1 MNKQNK
7 ARIETIMMNAH
18 TEGNG
23 IKTALIP
30 VDLCELSPIYQRDQG
45 RHVAHIASNWD
56 DNKAGHLE
64 ASERGDHFN
73 IWDGGNRLRAAVMV
87 GKTHVLCNI
96 RTGLTDEDEA
106 HLFVTQE
113 ENVTKLTQYDK
124 FIAACASG
132 EEHGKVALLLRDICD
147 EYGIKIKK
155 ACGKNSA
162 GVLTA
167 ISVALAITNNEPDEL
182 RWVFRIIREANWHM
196 EPGAYS
202 RSVIM
207 ALNYVYTARCDISPD
222 ELRTEIVKIISQSS
236 PKRFEYMARACYID
250 RKPSNA
256 MASVIEHYINK
267 LPQYGERKVQ
277 ELPTR
282 GLIF

>member
-7 ARIETIMMNAH
+7 ARVETIMMNAH

-30 VDLCELSPIYQRDQG
+30 VDLCELSPLYQRDQG

-132 EEHGKVALLLRDICD
+132 EEHGKVALLLHI
-147 EYGIKIKK
+147 
-155 ACGKNSA
+155 
-162 GVLTA
+162 
-167 ISVALAITNNEPDEL
+167 
-182 RWVFRIIREANWHM
+182 
-196 EPGAYS
+196 
-202 RSVIM
+202 
-207 ALNYVYTARCDISPD
+207 
-222 ELRTEIVKIISQSS
+222 
-236 PKRFEYMARACYID
+236 
-250 RKPSNA
+250 
-256 MASVIEHYINK
+256 
-267 LPQYGERKVQ
+267 
-277 ELPTR
+277 
-282 GLIF
+282 

>member
-7 ARIETIMMNAH
+7 ARVETIMMNAH

-96 RTGLTDEDEA
+96 RTGLTDEDCRGRA
-106 HLFVTQE
+106 
-113 ENVTKLTQYDK
+113 
-124 FIAACASG
+124 
-132 EEHGKVALLLRDICD
+132 
-147 EYGIKIKK
+147 
-155 ACGKNSA
+155 
-162 GVLTA
+162 VL
-167 ISVALAITNNEPDEL
+167 S
-182 RWVFRIIREANWHM
+182 
-196 EPGAYS
+196 
-202 RSVIM
+202 
-207 ALNYVYTARCDISPD
+207 
-222 ELRTEIVKIISQSS
+222 
-236 PKRFEYMARACYID
+236 
-250 RKPSNA
+250 
-256 MASVIEHYINK
+256 
-267 LPQYGERKVQ
+267 
-277 ELPTR
+277 
-282 GLIF
+282 

>member
-7 ARIETIMMNAH
+7 ARVETIMMNAH

-132 EEHGKVALLLRDICD
+132 EERGKVALLLRDICD
-147 EYGIKIKK
+147 EYVTKEDIEKEYGAFNKK
-155 ACGKNSA
+155 NLETAMSVLRGEVDIYNQYIHGDVYWYRLEKFLGGTVAGEEVSPQEALYADIFWEEIDSCGGFYGSDVTEN
-162 GVLTA
+162 GMTEHWPEMEE
-167 ISVALAITNNEPDEL
+167 VA
-182 RWVFRIIREANWHM
+182 
-196 EPGAYS
+196 
-202 RSVIM
+202 
-207 ALNYVYTARCDISPD
+207 
-222 ELRTEIVKIISQSS
+222 
-236 PKRFEYMARACYID
+236 
-250 RKPSNA
+250 
-256 MASVIEHYINK
+256 
-267 LPQYGERKVQ
+267 
-277 ELPTR
+277 
-282 GLIF
+282 

>member
-7 ARIETIMMNAH
+7 ARVETIMMNAH

-113 ENVTKLTQYDK
+113 ENVTKLNSVYTRSGQNSTPNSNATNLHSSQK
-124 FIAACASG
+124 RCCSFCISSSNASPTFQVQKSIF
-132 EEHGKVALLLRDICD
+132 HQMTKPIQVTVILPLLL
-147 EYGIKIKK
+147 
-155 ACGKNSA
+155 
-162 GVLTA
+162 A
-167 ISVALAITNNEPDEL
+167 IS
-182 RWVFRIIREANWHM
+182 F
-196 EPGAYS
+196 S
-202 RSVIM
+202 RNDDIHSSISGISNDLIGVI
-207 ALNYVYTARCDISPD
+207 
-222 ELRTEIVKIISQSS
+222 
-236 PKRFEYMARACYID
+236 
-250 RKPSNA
+250 
-256 MASVIEHYINK
+256 
-267 LPQYGERKVQ
+267 
-277 ELPTR
+277 PTI
-282 GLIF
+282 GQ

>member
-7 ARIETIMMNAH
+7 ARVETIMMNAH

-182 RWVFRIIREANWHM
+182 RWVFRIIRDANWHM

-222 ELRTEIVKIISQSS
+222 ELK
-236 PKRFEYMARACYID
+236 
-250 RKPSNA
+250 
-256 MASVIEHYINK
+256 
-267 LPQYGERKVQ
+267 
-277 ELPTR
+277 
-282 GLIF
+282 

>member
-7 ARIETIMMNAH
+7 ARVETIMMNAH

-132 EEHGKVALLLRDICD
+132 EERGKVALLLRDICD
-147 EYGIKIKK
+147 EYDG
-155 ACGKNSA
+155 
-162 GVLTA
+162 GVPPV
-167 ISVALAITNNEPDEL
+167 SHP
-182 RWVFRIIREANWHM
+182 RIAFSE
-196 EPGAYS
+196 
-202 RSVIM
+202 
-207 ALNYVYTARCDISPD
+207 
-222 ELRTEIVKIISQSS
+222 K
-236 PKRFEYMARACYID
+236 
-250 RKPSNA
+250 
-256 MASVIEHYINK
+256 
-267 LPQYGERKVQ
+267 
-277 ELPTR
+277 
-282 GLIF
+282 

>member
-1 MNKQNK
+1 MSEE
-7 ARIETIMMNAH
+7 IILIF
-18 TEGNG
+18 G
-23 IKTALIP
+23 TAATVCVLP
-30 VDLCELSPIYQRDQG
+30 L
-45 RHVAHIASNWD
+45 W
-56 DNKAGHLE
+56 
-64 ASERGDHFN
+64 
-73 IWDGGNRLRAAVMV
+73 V

-167 ISVALAITNNEPDEL
+167 ISVAHLL
-182 RWVFRIIREANWHM
+182 
-196 EPGAYS
+196 
-202 RSVIM
+202 
-207 ALNYVYTARCDISPD
+207 
-222 ELRTEIVKIISQSS
+222 LRTMSLMN
-236 PKRFEYMARACYID
+236 F
-250 RKPSNA
+250 
-256 MASVIEHYINK
+256 
-267 LPQYGERKVQ
+267 G
-277 ELPTR
+277 
-282 GLIF
+282 GF

>member
-7 ARIETIMMNAH
+7 ARVETIMMNAH

-106 HLFVTQE
+106 HLFVTQ
-113 ENVTKLTQYDK
+113 YDK

-132 EEHGKVALLLRDICD
+132 EERGKAALLLRDICD

-167 ISVALAITNNEPDEL
+167 IGIALAITNNEPDEL
-182 RWVFRIIREANWHM
+182 RWIFRIIREANWHM
-196 EPGAYS
+196 ESGAYS
-202 RSVIM
+202 RAVIM
-207 ALNYVYTARCDISPD
+207 ALNYVYMARCDISPD

>member
-1 MNKQNK
+1 MNNQNK
-7 ARIETIMMNAH
+7 ARVETIMMNAH

-73 IWDGGNRLRAAVMV
+73 IWDGGNRLRAAIMI

-132 EEHGKVALLLRDICD
+132 EERGKVALLLRDICG

-167 ISVALAITNNEPDEL
+167 IGVALAITCL
-182 RWVFRIIREANWHM
+182 
-196 EPGAYS
+196 
-202 RSVIM
+202 
-207 ALNYVYTARCDISPD
+207 LYTSFPNVNSFLLSKEKEEQSPP
-222 ELRTEIVKIISQSS
+222 KSQSECS
-236 PKRFEYMARACYID
+236 KISSIIIAFTKGSDY
-250 RKPSNA
+250 
-256 MASVIEHYINK
+256 
-267 LPQYGERKVQ
+267 
-277 ELPTR
+277 
-282 GLIF
+282 

>member
-7 ARIETIMMNAH
+7 ARVETIMMNAH

-73 IWDGGNRLRAAVMV
+73 IWDGSNRLRAAVMV

-167 ISVALAITNNEPDEL
+167 ICLGSD
-182 RWVFRIIREANWHM
+182 
-196 EPGAYS
+196 
-202 RSVIM
+202 
-207 ALNYVYTARCDISPD
+207 
-222 ELRTEIVKIISQSS
+222 TE
-236 PKRFEYMARACYID
+236 
-250 RKPSNA
+250 
-256 MASVIEHYINK
+256 
-267 LPQYGERKVQ
+267 VQ
-277 ELPTR
+277 ICAAHTESE
-282 GLIF
+282 

>member
-7 ARIETIMMNAH
+7 ARVETIMMNAH

-132 EEHGKVALLLRDICD
+132 EERGKVALLLRDICD
-147 EYGIKIKK
+147 EYNRNADELEKIFQDAGNALKAEFEEGYSAGYADAWQEIKK
-155 ACGKNSA
+155 
-162 GVLTA
+162 V
-167 ISVALAITNNEPDEL
+167 VANAAFDAE
-182 RWVFRIIREANWHM
+182 M
-196 EPGAYS
+196 GA
-202 RSVIM
+202 
-207 ALNYVYTARCDISPD
+207 A
-222 ELRTEIVKIISQSS
+222 
-236 PKRFEYMARACYID
+236 
-250 RKPSNA
+250 
-256 MASVIEHYINK
+256 
-267 LPQYGERKVQ
+267 YGEVV
-277 ELPTR
+277 
-282 GLIF
+282 

>member
-7 ARIETIMMNAH
+7 ARVETIMMNAH

-30 VDLCELSPIYQRDQG
+30 VDLCELSPIYHRHQG

-132 EEHGKVALLLRDICD
+132 EERGKAALLLRDICD

-155 ACGKNSA
+155 
-162 GVLTA
+162 
-167 ISVALAITNNEPDEL
+167 
-182 RWVFRIIREANWHM
+182 F
-196 EPGAYS
+196 
-202 RSVIM
+202 
-207 ALNYVYTARCDISPD
+207 
-222 ELRTEIVKIISQSS
+222 
-236 PKRFEYMARACYID
+236 KRKY
-250 RKPSNA
+250 
-256 MASVIEHYINK
+256 
-267 LPQYGERKVQ
+267 
-277 ELPTR
+277 
-282 GLIF
+282 